1 MRVVIVG
8 GGYAGLSCLL
18 QLRRLGSEV
27 DIHLLDSGGAQ
38 IKNNHLH
45 QTLERP
51 LQDFSAPYPALAQR
65 LGFTF
70 HQSNCPWDAAKLRD
84 WHQTRALPLASGPL
98 EFDFLVLA
106 TGAQP
111 MSLPAGDFCFGLDAF
126 RRGLGPELMEDFR
139 QRVGDR
145 PARCTVVGSGA
156 SGIQFLFALH
166 ERLRRLRIENN
177 LQLVSL
183 DSQLVPE
190 LPPGFHRKLLAAM
203 AARKIGFVPAS
214 RYLGQNATSLQL
226 QSVETSATRGMESD
240 LTLLFPG
247 VSPHPTR
254 LKTNP
259 YGQVVLNGMG
269 LENIFAVGDCAA
281 FSGRGLNS
289 LTAQAAVRKGR
300 LVASNL
306 VALAKGNPL
315 SPYNYQE
322 RGYFLALGPFDGL
335 GWLGWR
341 SNLVSGLPAMAIK
354 ELLEAQYDLLLD
366 GLDTYPG

>member
-1 MRVVIVG
+1 MRVVIIG

-18 QLRRLGSEV
+18 QLRRSSPEV
-27 DIHLLDSGGAQ
+27 DIHLLDSGCAH

-45 QTLERP
+45 QTLGRS
-51 LQDFSAPYPALAQR
+51 LQEFSVPYPALAKR

-70 HQSNCPWDAAKLRD
+70 HQTNCPWDV
-84 WHQTRALPLASGPL
+84 QTLENWQQTKSLPLPAGQL
-98 EFDFLVLA
+98 EFDFLVIA

-111 MSLPAGDFCFGLDAF
+111 IPLPEGDFCFGLDAF
-126 RRGLGPELMEDFR
+126 RRGFGPALIEDFR
-139 QRVGDR
+139 ERVGDR
-145 PARCTVVGSGA
+145 PARCTVVGSGP

-166 ERLRRLRIENN
+166 ERLTQLRINN
-177 LQLVSL
+177 QLRLVTL
-183 DSQLVPE
+183 DSQLVRA
-190 LPPGFHRKLLAAM
+190 LPLGFHKKLLSAM
-203 AARKIGFVPAS
+203 KARNIDYFPAT
-214 RYLGQNATSLQL
+214 RFLGQTGTSLQL
-226 QSVETSATRGMESD
+226 QPHDAPAHKTLESD

-259 YGQVVLNGMG
+259 AGQIQLGDIC
-269 LENIFAVGDCAA
+269 LENIFSAGDCAE
-281 FSGRGLNS
+281 FSPTGLNA

-300 LVASNL
+300 LVAENL
-306 VALAKGNPL
+306 AALETGKAPA
-315 SPYNYQE
+315 PYTYRE
-322 RGYFLALGPFDGL
+322 RGFFLALGPFDGL

-341 SNLVSGLPAMAIK
+341 SNLVSGLAAMAVK

>member
-18 QLRRLGSEV
+18 QLRRLGPEI
-27 DIHLLDSGGAQ
+27 DIHLLDSGGAH

-45 QTLERP
+45 QTLERS
-51 LQDFSAPYPALAQR
+51 LQEFSAPYPALAQR

-70 HQSNCPWDAAKLRD
+70 HQSNCPWDEANLEDWQQAKS
-84 WHQTRALPLASGPL
+84 LPLPTGAL

-111 MSLPAGDFCFGLDAF
+111 ISLPPGDFCFGLDAF
-126 RRGLGPELMEDFR
+126 RRGFGPALIEDFR
-139 QRVGDR
+139 ERVGDR
-145 PARCTVVGSGA
+145 PARCTVVGSGP

-166 ERLRRLRIENN
+166 ERLTRLRIDNL
-177 LQLVSL
+177 LQLVTL
-183 DSQLVPE
+183 DSRLVPE
-190 LPPGFHRKLLAAM
+190 LPPGFHKKLHAAM
-203 AARKIGFVPAS
+203 MARNIKFFPAA
-214 RYLGQNATSLQL
+214 RYLGQTGTCLQL
-226 QSVETSATRGMESD
+226 QSLDASSTQTMDSD

-247 VSPHPTR
+247 VAPNPTR

-259 YGQVVLNGMG
+259 FGQVVRNGNC
-269 LENIFAVGDCAA
+269 LENVFAAGDCAA

-300 LVASNL
+300 LVATNL
-306 VALAKGNPL
+306 IALATGNPP

-322 RGYFLALGPFDGL
+322 RGFFLALGPFDGL
-335 GWLGWR
+335 GWLGWH
-341 SNLVSGLPAMAIK
+341 SNLVSGLAAMAVK

>member
-18 QLRRLGSEV
+18 QLRRLGSDV
-27 DIHLLDSGGAQ
+27 DIHLFDSSGAQ

-70 HQSNCPWDAAKLRD
+70 HQSNCPWDAATLRD
-84 WHQTRALPLASGPL
+84 WQQTRSLPLPSGPL
-98 EFDFLVLA
+98 GFDFLVLA

-111 MSLPAGDFCFGLDAF
+111 ISLPVGDFCFGLDAF
-126 RRGLGPELMEDFR
+126 RRGSGPELMEDFR
-139 QRVGDR
+139 ERVGDR
-145 PARCTVVGSGA
+145 PARCTVVGSGP

-166 ERLRRLRIENN
+166 ERLSRLRIVTQ

-203 AARKIGFVPAS
+203 TARNIRYFPAS
-214 RYLGQNATSLQL
+214 RYLGQSGTSLQL
-226 QSVETSATRGMESD
+226 HSVETSATQSIESD

-259 YGQVVLNGMG
+259 FGQVVLDGID
-269 LENIFAVGDCAA
+269 LENVFAVGDCAA

-300 LVASNL
+300 LVAANL
-306 VALAKGNPL
+306 VALTKGHPP
-315 SPYNYQE
+315 SPYTYQE
-322 RGYFLALGPFDGL
+322 KGFFLALGSLDGL

-341 SNLVSGLPAMAIK
+341 SNLVSGLTAMAVK

>member
-18 QLRRLGSEV
+18 QLRRLRSEV
-27 DIHLLDSGGAQ
+27 DIHLLDAGGAQ

-45 QTLERP
+45 QTLERA

-70 HQSNCPWDAAKLRD
+70 HQSYCPWDAATLKD
-84 WHQTRALPLASGPL
+84 WHQTRSLPLASGPL
-98 EFDFLVLA
+98 DFDFLVLA

-111 MSLPAGDFCFGLDAF
+111 ISLPAGDFCFGLDAF
-126 RRGLGPELMEDFR
+126 RRGLGPALLEDFR
-139 QRVGDR
+139 ERVGDR
-145 PARCTVVGSGA
+145 PARCAVVGSGP

-166 ERLRRLRIENN
+166 ERLSRLRIETQ

-203 AARKIGFVPAS
+203 TARNMRFFPAT
-214 RYLGQNATSLQL
+214 RYLGQTGTSLQL
-226 QSVETSATRGMESD
+226 QSVATSATQETESD

-259 YGQVVLNGMG
+259 FGQVVLNGMG
-269 LENIFAVGDCAA
+269 LETIFAVGDCAA

-300 LVASNL
+300 LVAANL
-306 VALAKGNPL
+306 VALANGKAP
-315 SPYNYQE
+315 SPYNYRE
-322 RGYFLALGPFDGL
+322 KGYFLALGSFDGL

-341 SNLVSGLPAMAIK
+341 GNLVSGLAAMAVK

>member
-27 DIHLLDSGGAQ
+27 DIHLLDPGGAQ

-45 QTLERP
+45 QTLERS

-70 HQSNCPWDAAKLRD
+70 HQSRCPWDPATLKD
-84 WHQTRALPLASGPL
+84 WQQTKSLPLPSGPL

-111 MSLPAGDFCFGLDAF
+111 ISLPTGDFCFGLEAF
-126 RRGLGPELMEDFR
+126 RRGFGPAMIEDFR
-139 QRVGDR
+139 ERVGDR
-145 PARCTVVGSGA
+145 PARCTVIGSGP

-166 ERLRRLRIENN
+166 ERLSRLRIENQ

-183 DSQLVPE
+183 DSRLVPE
-190 LPPGFHRKLLAAM
+190 LPLGFHQKLLAAM
-203 AARKIGFVPAS
+203 TARNIRFFPAT
-214 RYLGQNATSLQL
+214 RYLGQIGTNLQL
-226 QSVETSATRGMESD
+226 QSVATSAPQSMESD

-247 VSPHPTR
+247 VIPQPTR

-259 YGQVVLNGMG
+259 FGQVVLDGTG
-269 LENIFAVGDCAA
+269 LDNIFAVGDCAA

-300 LVASNL
+300 LVAANL
-306 VALAKGNPL
+306 VALAEGRPP
-315 SPYNYQE
+315 SPYNYRE
-322 RGYFLALGPFDGL
+322 KGFFLALGPFDGL

-341 SNLVSGLPAMAIK
+341 NNLVSGLTAMAVK

-366 GLDTYPG
+366 GLDTYSG